1 MYMKVLA
8 KIEVQGCMGVCV
20 CVTVVVPV
28 KVKEIPVDQCV

>member
-1 MYMKVLA
+1 MKVLA
-8 KIEVQGCMGVCV
+8 KIEVPGWVCVCV